1 MNTFS
6 HFLVFV
12 SVGVWSMFLS
22 DFARSKPI
30 LCGDYG
36 GCEQVILKVRGNVRD
51 QGGLPVLGAAVI
63 GTENRRRD
71 VNAIEF
77 FEHCGMGLHRA
88 QDSESSTST
97 TTADPS
103 QGFYEL
109 QFIVCA
115 DNPLD
120 FAADFDVC
128 VAADGFTPVCLVAT
142 FDAGDV
148 RETLDFTLSGAKQ
161 IVSDAP
167 QLKGL
172 PAGSCGDYDDCE
184 MVLLKARGTISDTLG
199 FPLSN
204 ATVTGSLVSAG
215 NLGAVQFYS
224 HCGDGFHGP
233 RSVEISESTSDSSLN
248 AGFYELQFAVC
259 AEEGD
264 IFGIEF
270 TADFEI
276 RVAAPGFQ
284 VAVVQASFD
293 EGDDRDDRN
302 VTLQPNLDPTPTPT
316 MILEATPSPIPTA
329 LNANADVDGNGVI
342 DHEDL
347 LVVIANWYHVVQ

>member
-1 MNTFS
+1 
-6 HFLVFV
+6 
-12 SVGVWSMFLS
+12 
-22 DFARSKPI
+22 
-30 LCGDYG
+30 
-36 GCEQVILKVRGNVRD
+36 
-51 QGGLPVLGAAVI
+51 
-63 GTENRRRD
+63 
-71 VNAIEF
+71 
-77 FEHCGMGLHRA
+77 
-88 QDSESSTST
+88 
-97 TTADPS
+97 
-103 QGFYEL
+103 
-109 QFIVCA
+109 
-115 DNPLD
+115 
-120 FAADFDVC
+120 
-128 VAADGFTPVCLVAT
+128 
-142 FDAGDV
+142 
-148 RETLDFTLSGAKQ
+148 
-161 IVSDAP
+161 
-167 QLKGL
+167 
-172 PAGSCGDYDDCE
+172 
-184 MVLLKARGTISDTLG
+184 
-199 FPLSN
+199 
-204 ATVTGSLVSAG
+204 
-215 NLGAVQFYS
+215 
-224 HCGDGFHGP
+224 
-233 RSVEISESTSDSSLN
+233 VEISESTSDSSLN